1 MSHFRIAVHITPR
14 RGILDPQ
21 GKTVTGALHTLGFGS
36 VTDVHVG
43 RYIIVEIDAADQSDA
58 ERQTREMCEK
68 LLANPV
74 IEDFEIAGADRHA
87 DAATASRSAP
97 HPDASAASGGP
108 ALSPGRQL

>member
-21 GKTVTGALHTLGFGS
+21 GKTVAGALHTLGFAS
-36 VTDVHVG
+36 VTDVRVG
-43 RYIIVEIDAADQSDA
+43 RYIIVELDATDQSDA

-74 IEDFEIAGADRHA
+74 IEDFEIVAH
-87 DAATASRSAP
+87 
-97 HPDASAASGGP
+97 HPDGREAAGGP
-108 ALSPGRQL
+108 ASLAGRR

>member
-21 GKTVTGALHTLGFGS
+21 GKTVAGALHTLGFTS

-43 RYIIVEIDAADQSDA
+43 RYIIVEIDAADQGDA
-58 ERQTREMCEK
+58 ERQTRAMCEK

-74 IEDFEIAGADRHA
+74 IEDFEIAQ
-87 DAATASRSAP
+87 S
-97 HPDASAASGGP
+97 HPDASGGGQRRHPDASGVSGGP
-108 ALSPGRQL
+108 ASSVGRH